1 MFLTIHFQPFT
12 RFPIL
17 VHLEFAFF
25 QAQELTSGLLMT
37 WDKLFCTV
45 RLTGAC
51 RALTW
56 VVLAMPAQVHFRGEA
71 EGRTPSGLLQV
82 VCLPTQ
88 SRNYIQPFGGCANAL
103 FSEPFSTLEIISFC
117 HLFTSL
123 LLLAE

>member
-1 MFLTIHFQPFT
+1 
-12 RFPIL
+12 
-17 VHLEFAFF
+17 
-25 QAQELTSGLLMT
+25 MT

-51 RALTW
+51 RALKW
-56 VVLAMPAQVHFRGEA
+56 VVLMVLAQVHFRGEA

-88 SRNYIQPFGGCANAL
+88 SRNYIQPFGVCANAL